1 MRFFKYKNENK
12 NYNNALKEQ
21 YKSLTADEKRTVRK
35 EKRLR
40 KFSTIITLLVFFSCM
55 FLGIYL
61 ISLIPIPDWW
71 LWEIIVIIGEII
83 LGLLLLYVSGI
94 ITFGLTSPLWK
105 KLESFHLPSM
115 KKEIFSKACS
125 HLRDYY
131 ELQEPC
137 IVTKCFESTE
147 KSFSNHDVC
156 IFVVRDELRITADLK
171 SGFLYGWKDLG
182 CYAFKQNEITIL
194 KHQDG
199 KHLRAELNAGD
210 VSFLFGYRAKSF
222 IEKHFL

>member
-115 KKEIFSKACS
+115 KKDFFQKHAHICA
-125 HLRDYY
+125 
-131 ELQEPC
+131 
-137 IVTKCFESTE
+137 IIMKC
-147 KSFSNHDVC
+147 KKLD
-156 IFVVRDELRITADLK
+156 
-171 SGFLYGWKDLG
+171 
-182 CYAFKQNEITIL
+182 
-194 KHQDG
+194 
-199 KHLRAELNAGD
+199 
-210 VSFLFGYRAKSF
+210 
-222 IEKHFL
+222 

>member
-1 MRFFKYKNENK
+1 M
-12 NYNNALKEQ
+12 KEQ
-21 YKSLTADEKRTVRK
+21 YESLTADEKRTVRK

-40 KFSTIITLLVFFSCM
+40 KFSTIITFLVFFSCM

-61 ISLIPIPDWW
+61 ITLIPIPDWW

-83 LGLLLLYVSGI
+83 LGSLLLYVSGI

-115 KKEIFSKACS
+115 KKVIFSKACS

-131 ELQEPC
+131 ELQEPY
-137 IVTKCFESTE
+137 IVTKCFESTD

-156 IFVVRDELRITADLK
+156 IFVVRDELRITADLIR
-171 SGFLYGWKDLG
+171 GFLYG
-182 CYAFKQNEITIL
+182 
-194 KHQDG
+194 
-199 KHLRAELNAGD
+199 
-210 VSFLFGYRAKSF
+210 
-222 IEKHFL
+222 

>member
-21 YKSLTADEKRTVRK
+21 YKSLTADEKHIVRK

-40 KFSTIITLLVFFSCM
+40 KFSTIVTLLVFFSCM
-55 FLGIYL
+55 FFGIYL
-61 ISLIPIPDWW
+61 ITLIPIPDWW
-71 LWEIIVIIGEII
+71 LWEIIVVIGEII
-83 LGLLLLYVSGI
+83 LGLLLLYVGGI
-94 ITFGLTSPLWK
+94 ITFGLTTPLWK
-105 KLESFHLPSM
+105 KLESFNLPSM

-137 IVTKCFESTE
+137 IVTKCFESTD

-171 SGFLYGWKDLG
+171 RGFLYGWKDLG
-182 CYAFKQNEITIL
+182 SYAFKQNEITIL

-199 KHLRAELNAGD
+199 KYLRVELNAGD
-210 VSFLFGYRAKSF
+210 VSFLLGYRAKSF